1 LLLPLGNN
9 VQSRYFTS
17 PMKLFE
23 YAASGVPMIVARQPT
38 TLSLVR
44 DGEQALLVSPD
55 SAQELADAVD
65 RLMASPELAA
75 RLAARAR
82 EWVRQYA
89 YEERARR
96 YQEFLDQVFR

>member
-1 LLLPLGNN
+1 
-9 VQSRYFTS
+9 
-17 PMKLFE
+17 MKLFE
-23 YAASGVPMIVARQPT
+23 YAASGVPMVVARQPT

-55 SAQELADAVD
+55 SAAELADAVK

-75 RLAARAR
+75 GLATRAR
-82 EWVRQYA
+82 EWVRRYS

-96 YQEFLDQVFR
+96 YQDFLEQVFI

>member
-1 LLLPLGNN
+1 
-9 VQSRYFTS
+9 
-17 PMKLFE
+17 MKLFE

-55 SAQELADAVD
+55 SAQDLADAVK
-65 RLMASPELAA
+65 RLMTSPELAA

-89 YEERARR
+89 YAERARR
-96 YQEFLDQVFR
+96 YQEFLALLHRG

>member
-1 LLLPLGNN
+1 
-9 VQSRYFTS
+9 
-17 PMKLFE
+17 MKLFE
-23 YAASGVPMIVARQPT
+23 YAASGVPMVVARQPT